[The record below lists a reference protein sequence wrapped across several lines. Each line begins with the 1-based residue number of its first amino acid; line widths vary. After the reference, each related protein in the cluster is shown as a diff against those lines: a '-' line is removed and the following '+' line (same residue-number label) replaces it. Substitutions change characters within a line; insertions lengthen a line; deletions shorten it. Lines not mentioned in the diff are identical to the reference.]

1 MLMLIIW
8 TDLFTVMQ
16 TKCIEKKTRSSTDNF
31 IIAWKLL
38 CLFDAGSNSLHEID
52 KPQQFLNFDLSF
64 SVLIDQAKID
74 VMEIVWSEI
83 LRHKTN

>member
-1 MLMLIIW
+1 MNRFVYRYADEMHW
-8 TDLFTVMQ
+8 
-16 TKCIEKKTRSSTDNF
+16 KKTRSSTDNF

-64 SVLIDQAKID
+64 SVLIDQVEID